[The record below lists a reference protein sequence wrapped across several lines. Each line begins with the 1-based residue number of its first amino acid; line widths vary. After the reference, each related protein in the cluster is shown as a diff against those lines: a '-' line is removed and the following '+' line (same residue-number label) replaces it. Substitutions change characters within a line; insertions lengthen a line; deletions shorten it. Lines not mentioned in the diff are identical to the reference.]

1 MSHGILYNALKAVK
15 PLRAMVRRLRSIWGR
30 YRLNAW
36 VLEGAER
43 TGGEPIRVL
52 FVGQVEN
59 CNYLARVVFADG
71 SIAVRPRR
79 IWKHRAW
86 QLLAASDSVYG
97 LIFIQT
103 LEMPPDYA
111 YRRECYAI
119 PSWVAGEL
127 DVAHALLTP
136 RTSTSVKRDVRHVR
150 SSRFAYRT
158 THDPR
163 AIERFFLDM
172 YLPYI
177 RRTHGDGAVVATLDE
192 FKREADKGAELLLV
206 DQDGKSVA
214 GVLLGL
220 DDPAR
225 MEALELGVLGADRG
239 LVKAGALAAIYYF
252 SLLFAAN
259 RGFSRLFLGG
269 ARPFLN
275 DGPLQY
281 KKKWGLRI
289 TGRLRTMPDVWVFR
303 PYPASTAVQS
313 FLRNNPFVF
322 ERDNACRAAVFVGA
336 DEVLSEESIE
346 HLRKAHDLPGIAGIT
361 VFRLGYEMDPQVA
374 LTFASPCVSE
384 RSLKR
389 VPAV

>member
-15 PLRAMVRRLRSIWGR
+15 PLRTLVRRLRRIWER
-30 YRLNAW
+30 YRLDAW

-43 TGGEPIRVL
+43 TSGDPIRVL

-59 CNYLARVVFADG
+59 CNYLSRVVFG
-71 SIAVRPRR
+71 ESPIAVKPRK

-86 QLLAASDSVYG
+86 QLLAASDSAYG

-103 LEMPPDYA
+103 LDTPPDYA
-111 YRRECYAI
+111 HRRDCYAI

-158 THDPR
+158 TQDPHS
-163 AIERFFLDM
+163 IERFYSDM

-177 RRTHGDGAVVATLDE
+177 QQTHCGGAVVATLDE
-192 FKREADKGAELLLV
+192 FRREADKGAELLLV
-206 DQDGKSVA
+206 EQDGKSVA

-225 MEALELGVLGADRG
+225 MEALELGVLGADRS

-259 RGFSRLFLGG
+259 GGYRRLFLGG

-281 KKKWGLRI
+281 KKKWGLRL
-289 TGRLRTMPDVWVFR
+289 TGRLHTMPDVWIFR
-303 PYPASTAVQS
+303 PYPASAAVQS
-313 FLRNNPFVF
+313 YLHNNPFVF
-322 ERDNACRAAVFVGA
+322 ERDNTLRVAVFVGA
-336 DEVLSEESIE
+336 DEALSEVSIE
-346 HLRKAHDLPGIAGIT
+346 HLRKAHGLPGITGVS
-361 VFRLGYEMDPQVA
+361 VFRLGSEMDPQVA
-374 LTFASPCVSE
+374 LAYALPSVSE
-384 RSLKR
+384 PSLKR
-389 VPAV
+389 VPAA